1 MRHAP
6 RGKNTAN
13 LEKDI
18 ENLQGNVDALE
29 ADVLLLAEFAAQE
42 KSLTA
47 AKRFRH
53 KERELERYRSELRE
67 LRARRETM
75 NPGRCPCA
83 PEGATGSVD
92 ARSVRRGRK
101 ANRALRQVVK
111 KIAVDPKSA
120 TLDVHWHHS
129 DQIDE
134 IPFYSRHKQW
144 DAEGS
149 ITARRAKS

>member
-29 ADVLLLAEFAAQE
+29 ADVLSLAEFAAQE

-75 NPGRCPCA
+75 TPAGVRVRLKALQAALTRDPFDVAEEELRPASGREEDC
-83 PEGATGSVD
+83 GS
-92 ARSVRRGRK
+92 
-101 ANRALRQVVK
+101 
-111 KIAVDPKSA
+111 DPKSA

-144 DAEGS
+144 DAKGS
-149 ITARRAKS
+149 ITA